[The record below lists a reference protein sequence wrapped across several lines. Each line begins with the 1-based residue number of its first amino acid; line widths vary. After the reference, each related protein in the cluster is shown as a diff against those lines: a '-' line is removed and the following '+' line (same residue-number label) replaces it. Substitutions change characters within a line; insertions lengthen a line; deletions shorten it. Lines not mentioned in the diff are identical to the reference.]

1 MGGSWS
7 RNTGLERGD
16 GRFPRGLPLRL
27 FAYIVAGHVLAG
39 FLFLLFSVG
48 AG

>member
-1 MGGSWS
+1 MWS
-7 RNTGLERGD
+7 RETGLERGE

-27 FAYIVAGHVLAG
+27 FAYIVAGHVLGA

-48 AG
+48 SG